1 MHRSSGQEA
10 WRTLV
15 FPPFTQHLQ
24 PVLGRW
30 KMGTLTT
37 SICGLILSFILTSQL
52 FTVSE
57 LKLSLYAFI
66 LLLNSP
72 LATLFISCLHNSNI
86 QTIYSTP
93 QNQVKVKKQCLCILL
108 KGHMLIVVLIVG
120 KCVATGCSHAGGLYN
135 WIQSAWT
142 VKMLLEVI
150 WQTRGSEP
158 G

>member
-10 WRTLV
+10 WSTLV
-15 FPPFTQHLQ
+15 FPPFPQHLQ

-57 LKLSLYAFI
+57 LKLSHYAFI

-72 LATLFISCLHNSNI
+72 LATLCISCLHNSNI

-108 KGHMLIVVLIVG
+108 KGHLLIVVFIVG
-120 KCVATGCSHAGGLYN
+120 KWWCCSHAGGLYN

-150 WQTRGSEP
+150 WQTRGCEP